1 MLPNLVLTEELRDAI
16 EQEREETGMSMSEQM
31 RQALC
36 AHYKL
41 RCERIHYFGGQKP
54 EAGKVFSLRVSP
66 ELFRA
71 LQREKKRSG
80 IPMARLVREV
90 LQEHY
95 ATEVTPDDRISSA
108 AAL

>member
-16 EQEREETGMSMSEQM
+16 EQDREETGLSMSELM

-36 AHYKL
+36 AHYNL
-41 RCERIHYFGGQKP
+41 RCETVHSFGGQQP

-71 LQREKKRSG
+71 LQREKKKTG
-80 IPMARLVREV
+80 IPMARLVRDI
-90 LQEHY
+90 LAQHY
-95 ATEVTPDDRISSA
+95 ATEVTPA
-108 AAL
+108 